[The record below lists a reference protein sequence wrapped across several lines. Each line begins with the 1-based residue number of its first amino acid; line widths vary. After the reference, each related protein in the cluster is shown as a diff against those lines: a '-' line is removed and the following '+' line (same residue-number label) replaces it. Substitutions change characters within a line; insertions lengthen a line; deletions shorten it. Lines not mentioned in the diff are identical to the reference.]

1 MRECYTGRLGTVRR
15 GADACSLNYYRPP
28 SWDTTMDI
36 TAAWATRPVDPP
48 VYLLSR
54 WLFLRLLGAVYL
66 VAFVSLAVQV
76 SGLVGEH
83 GILPAR
89 AVLPPAH
96 AQYGGAAYRLF
107 PTVCWLGAGDGMLR
121 LLVWGGAALALLLIA
136 GVAPAAVLLLLWIA
150 YLSLSV
156 AGQAFLWFQWD
167 GLLLETGLLAVLY
180 APAQLAPSLVRD
192 RTPST

>member
-66 VAFVSLAVQV
+66 VAVVSLAVQV
-76 SGLVGEH
+76 PGLLGEH
-83 GILPAR
+83 GILPAGSFLER
-89 AVLPPAH
+89 VH
-96 AQYGGAAYRLF
+96 ALSGGAAYRVC
-107 PTVCWLGAGDGMLR
+107 PTLCWLGASDGSLR
-121 LLVWGGAALALLLIA
+121 L
-136 GVAPAAVLLLLWIA
+136 
-150 YLSLSV
+150 
-156 AGQAFLWFQWD
+156 
-167 GLLLETGLLAVLY
+167 
-180 APAQLAPSLVRD
+180 R
-192 RTPST
+192 